1 MVIALGKAFGSRNWV
16 LMTGSLPSLTHT
28 SDSSSP
34 EQYFTFSHE
43 DTYPLLCRPLT
54 QPTLCSWGLAFLHL
68 AKLPVIGKLG
78 DFTLYSLRPEG
89 FRRLFCCILK
99 LGVDLCQ
106 KIWGACLLS
115 ERTLG
120 VLGLLPPLQETT
132 PSSFWLPLC
141 LVSREALHACW
152 SFFPNR
158 LQTGSESSVSPLLF
172 LSRDLPTEYL

>member
-1 MVIALGKAFGSRNWV
+1 MVIALGKAFGSRHWV

-89 FRRLFCCILK
+89 FRRFLK
-99 LGVDLCQ
+99 LWGRSLSKDLRGLFTLW
-106 KIWGACLLS
+106 KDSRCLGPAS
-115 ERTLG
+115 PTTRNHPIF
-120 VLGLLPPLQETT
+120 VLASIVFSIQGGPTRVLVFLPK
-132 PSSFWLPLC
+132 
-141 LVSREALHACW
+141 
-152 SFFPNR
+152 
-158 LQTGSESSVSPLLF
+158 
-172 LSRDLPTEYL
+172 